1 MTILVILS
9 TFWLGESSI
18 WKKKFVAVQLMTK
31 SLGSDKTL
39 RGRRNKQEL
48 LLPMQYIESSR
59 SFVRV
64 DLTYF
69 SYLGTSPAASWRAHH
84 FPFPLRLFYTPLLK
98 LYSNS
103 QPSIIYEKSTNLP
116 FLNTCSK
123 VWFDEFF
130 WIVLL
135 SHKNS
140 WNSLF
145 SRTFEWF
152 SEWILQFSWLKLS
165 DDKKTKILCIL
176 YRKLHFL

>member
-1 MTILVILS
+1 MGPRVFHAKFQLNISKNVESLQFGFWWDPNDQALWKWQFLVILS

-39 RGRRNKQEL
+39 RRRRNKQEL

-84 FPFPLRLFYTPLLK
+84 FPFPLRLFHTCRCCWIAK
-98 LYSNS
+98 RRCNS
-103 QPSIIYEKSTNLP
+103 QTSITIN
-116 FLNTCSK
+116 
-123 VWFDEFF
+123 
-130 WIVLL
+130 
-135 SHKNS
+135 
-140 WNSLF
+140 
-145 SRTFEWF
+145 
-152 SEWILQFSWLKLS
+152 
-165 DDKKTKILCIL
+165 
-176 YRKLHFL
+176 

>member
-1 MTILVILS
+1 MGPRVFHAKFQLNISKNVETGKFGFWWDPNDQALWKWQFLVILS

-39 RGRRNKQEL
+39 RRRRNKQEL

-84 FPFPLRLFYTPLLK
+84 FPFPLRLFHTCRCCWIAK
-98 LYSNS
+98 RRCNS
-103 QPSIIYEKSTNLP
+103 QTSITIN
-116 FLNTCSK
+116 
-123 VWFDEFF
+123 
-130 WIVLL
+130 
-135 SHKNS
+135 
-140 WNSLF
+140 
-145 SRTFEWF
+145 
-152 SEWILQFSWLKLS
+152 
-165 DDKKTKILCIL
+165 
-176 YRKLHFL
+176 

>member
-1 MTILVILS
+1 MSNKNQPFYELMCIFVHCEYFIYTNLNPTFKSCAFSNKRGTKKYRIWKWQFLVILS

-39 RGRRNKQEL
+39 RRRRNKQEL

-84 FPFPLRLFYTPLLK
+84 FPFPLRLFHTCRCCWIAK
-98 LYSNS
+98 RRCNS
-103 QPSIIYEKSTNLP
+103 QTSITIN
-116 FLNTCSK
+116 
-123 VWFDEFF
+123 
-130 WIVLL
+130 
-135 SHKNS
+135 
-140 WNSLF
+140 
-145 SRTFEWF
+145 
-152 SEWILQFSWLKLS
+152 
-165 DDKKTKILCIL
+165 
-176 YRKLHFL
+176 